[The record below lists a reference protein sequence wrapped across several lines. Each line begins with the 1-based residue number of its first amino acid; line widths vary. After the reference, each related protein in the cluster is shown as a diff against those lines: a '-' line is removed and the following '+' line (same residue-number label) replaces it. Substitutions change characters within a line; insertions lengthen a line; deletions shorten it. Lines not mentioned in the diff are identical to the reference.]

1 MSRLWSLTQFTV
13 DSVLVLVLPQMS
25 FWDFI
30 IFSQPV
36 PVFCLV
42 KFYLTKSLGILV

>member
-25 FWDFI
+25 FWD
-30 IFSQPV
+30 PV

-42 KFYLTKSLGILV
+42 KFYLTKSLGSLVNENLN